1 MRLILLGPPGSGK
14 GTQAKL
20 LAQRLGLVHIATGDI
35 LRDAVKTGTPE
46 GVRAKPFLDNG
57 QLVPDDLINEIVAR
71 RFKESPPQNFV
82 MDGYP
87 RTVAQAASFDQVL
100 RQVFSG
106 VDAVVY
112 LAVDDEAIV
121 GRVAGRLICPV
132 GKEPYNRSDMPPG
145 GLCVVH
151 KVPLVERE
159 DDKEETIRKRLKV
172 YHELTEGLIT
182 HYRKAGVLREL
193 KGEGDKERIYQDI
206 VDQLKK
212 GRPSSV

>member
-20 LAQRLGLVHIATGDI
+20 LGQRLGLTHIATGDI
-35 LRDAVKTGTPE
+35 LREAVKAGTPE
-46 GVRAKPFLDNG
+46 GARAKPFLDNG

-71 RFKESPPQNFV
+71 RFRGDPPEHFV

-100 RQVFSG
+100 KQAFSG
-106 VDAVVY
+106 IDAVVY
-112 LAVDDEAIV
+112 LAVDDEVIV
-121 GRVAGRLICPV
+121 GRLSGRLVCPV
-132 GKEPYNRSDMPPG
+132 GKEPYNRTDLPPG

-151 KVPLVERE
+151 KVPLIERE
-159 DDKEETIRKRLKV
+159 DDKEVTIRKRLKV

-182 HYRKAGVLREL
+182 HYRKAGVLREV
-193 KGEGDKERIYQDI
+193 KGDGDKERIYQQI
-206 VDQLKK
+206 VEQLKK
-212 GRPSSV
+212 GCPGQ

>member
-20 LAQRLGLVHIATGDI
+20 LGQRLGLTHIATGDI
-35 LRDAVKTGTPE
+35 LRDAVKASTPE
-46 GVRAKPFLDNG
+46 GVRAQPFLDNG

-71 RFKESPPQNFV
+71 RFKENPPQTFV

-100 RQVFSG
+100 RQVFSA

-112 LAVDDEAIV
+112 LSVDDELIV
-121 GRVAGRLICPV
+121 SRLCGRLICPV
-132 GKEPYNRSDMPPG
+132 GKEPYNRSELPPG
-145 GLCVVH
+145 GLCTVH
-151 KVPLVERE
+151 KVPLIERD
-159 DDKEETIRKRLKV
+159 DDKEDTIRKRLKV

-182 HYRKAGVLREL
+182 HYRKAGVLREV
-193 KGEGDKERIYQDI
+193 KGEGDKERIYQEI

-212 GRPSSV
+212 ARPTV